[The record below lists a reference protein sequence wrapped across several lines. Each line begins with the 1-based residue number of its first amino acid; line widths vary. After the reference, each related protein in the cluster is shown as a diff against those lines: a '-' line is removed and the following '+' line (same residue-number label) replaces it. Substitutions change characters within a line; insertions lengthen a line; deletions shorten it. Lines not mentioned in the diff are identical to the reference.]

1 MSENTTRV
9 SEDLEVAQD
18 TGLPSEGKHLN
29 RSDDHDKASPKG
41 LDKYRR
47 YAGDPPDG
55 GAKAWSVILGASL
68 TTFASFGYINT
79 WGLYQD
85 YYEHV
90 LLPDSSPST
99 IAWIGSVQYALIF
112 LPGLVTG
119 RLFDLG
125 YLKLPYFA
133 ASCLLI
139 ICTFLTAECKTYW
152 QFFLAQGLGGGL
164 ASGILFGPALGVI
177 RHWFSKRSGLALGFT
192 AAGSSLGGTVFPI
205 IGQNL
210 LPLVGFKWTVRVF
223 GFIILVALGVSNIT
237 IDRRLPP
244 VDAKGGLFNWAAFRN
259 PAYTVYCL
267 AGISCLLGLYTVL
280 TYLPTSANLVGIENG
295 YGFYLVAIANASSAI
310 GRLSAGWLADRVGPL
325 NVMIPFTAVA
335 GIMSFVWPLATSQGS
350 LTAVSVIYGI
360 ACGTYVSLLVA
371 PVFEM
376 GEVGDVGRRTGMFL
390 TVATFGV
397 LTGPPISGAINERTG
412 GFKEVGY
419 YAGGVIVFSV
429 LLLIVVRHLL
439 LGRLFGKA

>member
-1 MSENTTRV
+1 MPENASRV
-9 SEDLEVAQD
+9 SEDIEVAHD
-18 TGLPSEGKHLN
+18 TGLPSEGKHPDSSN
-29 RSDDHDKASPKG
+29 DHNKTSRKV
-41 LDKYRR
+41 LDKYQR
-47 YAGDPPDG
+47 YVGDPPDG
-55 GAKAWSVILGASL
+55 GAKAWSVILG
-68 TTFASFGYINT
+68 FGYINT

-90 LLPDSSPST
+90 LFPDSSPST
-99 IAWIGSVQYALIF
+99 IAWIGSVQYALVF

-125 YLKLPYFA
+125 YFKLPYFS
-133 ASCLLI
+133 ASCFLV

-164 ASGILFGPALGVI
+164 ASGILIGPALGVI
-177 RHWFSKRSGLALGFT
+177 CHWFSKRSGFALGFT
-192 AAGSSLGGTVFPI
+192 AVGSSLGGTVFPI
-205 IGQNL
+205 VGQNL
-210 LPLVGFKWTVRVF
+210 LPLIGFKWTVRVF
-223 GFIILVALGVSNIT
+223 GFVIPVALGVSNIT

-267 AGISCLLGLYTVL
+267 AGMSCFLGLYTVL
-280 TYLPTSANLVGIENG
+280 TYLPTSANLVGVENG
-295 YGFYLVAIANASSAI
+295 YTFYLIAIANASSSVSRI
-310 GRLSAGWLADRVGPL
+310 SAGWFADRVGPL

-350 LTAVSVIYGI
+350 LTAVSLIYGF
-360 ACGTYVSLLVA
+360 ACGTFFSLLVA

-390 TVATFGV
+390 TVSTFGV
-397 LTGPPISGAINERTG
+397 LTGPPISGAINGKTG

-419 YAGGVIVFSV
+419 YAGGVILLSV
-429 LLLIVVRHLL
+429 LLLIVVQHLL
-439 LGRLFGKA
+439 LGQLFGKA